1 MKHKLLEQKPFR
13 IITLKQRL
21 WGGLSMFFLFIPL
34 FFLVVWVGL
43 DDISNGLAFPPSV
56 SFQWITMFIPFSLLM
71 MLPLFILIIP
81 SIFTG
86 KEMAAK
92 YAVPLVKIMFGGFVV
107 AILAAILYAVYYTNQ
122 LEQRGYVACKGT
134 PSGFTPGA
142 GKQYVTDLSLCK
154 K

>member
-1 MKHKLLEQKPFR
+1 MKMFLD
-13 IITLKQRL
+13 IIVNTSLQYMVIA
-21 WGGLSMFFLFIPL
+21 LSMTSLFCDHKKKYRINFHP
-34 FFLVVWVGL
+34 
-43 DDISNGLAFPPSV
+43 AF
-56 SFQWITMFIPFSLLM
+56 INMFIPFSLLM

-142 GKQYVTDLSLCK
+142 GKSCKSL
-154 K
+154 